1 VSNTVIEV
9 PVIAYRTAKTVVYL
23 EPGQTLVI
31 GGLTSQRDRELVNK
45 VPILGDIPLL
55 GLLFRS
61 RFTRTEKQHVL
72 FAISPRI
79 LQHSDFEGEF

>member
-1 VSNTVIEV
+1 MA
-9 PVIAYRTAKTVVYL
+9 PQIAYRTAKTVVYL

-31 GGLTSQRDRELVNK
+31 GGLSQNREREIVSK

-55 GLLFRS
+55 GYLFRS
-61 RFTRTEKQHVL
+61 TFKQREKQTVL

-79 LQHSDFEGEF
+79 IQSADFETDL